1 MYKLAKAEEQKAH
14 LNELRKKSC
23 WETVA
28 PASYTERQNNT
39 FIHWKDSFEAHY
51 TKKAGLYN
59 NEITFT
65 LEDNMLKRLT
75 VDSAGYVFCGKS
87 NMKQIRRHINENAF
101 ITYKL
106 LHFSVFHF
114 NCGLTTQMTICICT
128 AILMLKQILSKH
140 WCQTAC

>member
-101 ITYKL
+101 ITYKCITITFQRIPL
-106 LHFSVFHF
+106 QLWSNYSNDNLHLYSYF
-114 NCGLTTQMTICICT
+114 N
-128 AILMLKQILSKH
+128 A
-140 WCQTAC
+140 